1 MKKRIIFLLTLV
13 VALTIPITCKAKVSE
28 KQTRNVAN
36 VVLFAYFSDDNTA
49 EEYFKTNRNYII
61 DVYEGTAQ
69 RSVVNVLKNI
79 SYGKLAIKN
88 VFPQDDGTKINAIKL
103 PFTEEEAKNT
113 NIDYSIMKE
122 ILKNAPEVK
131 NKIVDYDGDGIIDNV
146 TIMLKGTAKSRNI
159 DGVLP
164 TLWAH
169 RSSYAGDEIW
179 SGKKIVD
186 YNILNTY
193 AVYDSIIA
201 DKAGV
206 IVHEFL
212 HTLGFPD
219 LYPNQEGTYCPVS
232 KWDIMAVCSSYPQY
246 PLAYLRHKIG
256 GWIDINTIT
265 KSTTHLTLDLQS
277 NENGNQAYILK
288 SPLNENELFVVE
300 FRKKP
305 DIKSQDVLDSYIP
318 GSGMVIYR
326 INNSSTG
333 LSNFFGNTGVYV
345 FRAPGYGDDL
355 NGINNGS
362 YFSKETGRT
371 SFGNTDIN
379 VTKGALTY
387 SDGSNSGI
395 LISNISS
402 SSGNQMTF
410 DVTIPQAKD
419 YDLWEDKEYT
429 DNTSK
434 SYSKLSNLTFYN
446 NKLYVVSSGDNKI
459 LTKYLENNKWVDVN
473 TLSINDSNF
482 LVDMSLFTMNNNM
495 YLLTSDF
502 TNIKLYKFINNKWNS
517 VASLNISGTNSSYK
531 VINNELYI
539 SAIDGGKAKLY
550 KLNSN
555 IFKELGTYYTAEE
568 GYLGQTSIEYI
579 NNTIYV
585 FERYIDGAI
594 YIYKYDG
601 MTFTL
606 VNNSL
611 KANQYATVSY
621 NNKIYISLGKDYTN
635 EYTRVATFDGSKMN
649 IVNTQETYAFPKLVV
664 SQGNV
669 YMVASDQNSKK
680 VTVFAYDEQK
690 NKFIKEGND
699 VDTGSEMSSTNLIA
713 VGNKIYVTFFKTEEQ
728 KIYVKEKETTNSL
741 VSINIIAPKKTT
753 YLVGE
758 KLDKT
763 GMKVIANYV
772 NSQKEVT
779 NYTISGFSTEKAGT
793 YIAKVNFEGIT
804 NTFSYEVH
812 NKPVE
817 KKNIKY
823 TAKDVNIYY
832 DGKEHGIDI
841 QVSDPKEYTI
851 KYANEK
857 GEYVLNKLTYK
868 KPGTYT
874 VKFMIQAQNY
884 NTIYGSKKIIIN
896 NDDTTSLVSINII
909 APKKTTYLVGE
920 KLDKTGMKVIANYV
934 NSQKEVTNYTISGF
948 STEKAG
954 TYIAKVNFEGITNTF
969 SYEVHNK
976 PVEKKNIKYTAKDV
990 NIYYDGKEHGIDIQ
1004 VSDPKEYTI
1013 KYANEKGEYVLNKLT
1028 YKKPGTYTVKFMIQA
1043 QNYNTIYGSKKII
1056 INNDDTTIKYQT
1068 HVQYVGWQGWKN
1080 NGEMSGTEG
1089 QSLRLEGIY
1098 IKLNNKH
1105 ISGGINY
1112 QTHVQYVGWQEW
1124 KNNGE
1129 MSGTEGQS
1137 LRLEAIK
1144 IKLTGD
1150 IANYYDIYYRV
1161 HSQNFGW
1168 LGWAKNGESAGT
1180 EGYSYRL
1187 EGIEIRLI
1195 KKGTSVPENT
1205 TNSFIKKPTQVN
1217 YQTHVQYVGWQEW
1230 KNNGEMSGTEGQSLR
1245 LEAININL
1253 SNLEHTGGIKYQ
1265 THVQYVGW
1273 QGWKNNGEMSG
1284 TEGQS
1289 LRLEAIKIE
1298 LTGDI
1303 ANYYDIYYRVHSQ
1316 NFGWLGWAKNGE
1328 SAGTEGYS
1336 YRLEGIQI
1344 KLIKKN
1350 ANINRQGQAFYK
1362 K

>member
-13 VALTIPITCKAKVSE
+13 VALTIPITCKAKVS
-28 KQTRNVAN
+28 KTQTKNVAN

-79 SYGKLAIKN
+79 SYGKLAVKN

-179 SGKKIVD
+179 SGRKIVD

-594 YIYKYDG
+594 YIYKYNG

-664 SQGNV
+664 SQGNI

-680 VTVFAYDEQK
+680 VTVFAYNEEK

-772 NSQKEVT
+772 DSQKEV
-779 NYTISGFSTEKAGT
+779 K
-793 YIAKVNFEGIT
+793 
-804 NTFSYEVH
+804 
-812 NKPVE
+812 
-817 KKNIKY
+817 
-823 TAKDVNIYY
+823 
-832 DGKEHGIDI
+832 
-841 QVSDPKEYTI
+841 
-851 KYANEK
+851 
-857 GEYVLNKLTYK
+857 
-868 KPGTYT
+868 
-874 VKFMIQAQNY
+874 
-884 NTIYGSKKIIIN
+884 
-896 NDDTTSLVSINII
+896 
-909 APKKTTYLVGE
+909 
-920 KLDKTGMKVIANYV
+920 
-934 NSQKEVTNYTISGF
+934 NYTISGF

-1068 HVQYVGWQGWKN
+1068 HVQYVVWQGWKN

-1273 QGWKNNGEMSG
+1273 QGWKSNGQMAG
-1284 TEGQS
+1284 TEGKS
-1289 LRLEAIKIE
+1289 LRLEAIRIK
-1298 LTGDI
+1298 LTGEI

-1316 NFGWLGWAKNGE
+1316 EFGWLGWAKNGE

-1336 YRLEGIQI
+1336 YRLEGIEI

>member
-1 MKKRIIFLLTLV
+1 MKKKIIFLLTLV

-131 NKIVDYDGDGIIDNV
+131 NKIVDYDGDEIIDNV
-146 TIMLKGTAKSRNI
+146 TIMLKGEAKSRNI

-277 NENGNQAYILK
+277 NANGNQAYILK

-305 DIKSQDVLDSYIP
+305 DVKSQDVLDSYIP

-387 SDGSNSGI
+387 SDGTNSGI

-402 SSGNQMTF
+402 SSGNQMAF

-434 SYSKLSNLTFYN
+434 SYTKLSNLTFYN
-446 NKLYVVSSGDNKI
+446 NKIYVVSSGDNKI

-539 SAIDGGKAKLY
+539 SAINGGKAKLY

-601 MTFTL
+601 TTFTL

-680 VTVFAYDEQK
+680 VTVFAYDEEK

-741 VSINIIAPKKTT
+741 ISINIIAPKKTT

-823 TAKDVNIYY
+823 TAKDVN
-832 DGKEHGIDI
+832 
-841 QVSDPKEYTI
+841 V
-851 KYANEK
+851 
-857 GEYVLNKLTYK
+857 
-868 KPGTYT
+868 
-874 VKFMIQAQNY
+874 
-884 NTIYGSKKIIIN
+884 
-896 NDDTTSLVSINII
+896 
-909 APKKTTYLVGE
+909 
-920 KLDKTGMKVIANYV
+920 
-934 NSQKEVTNYTISGF
+934 
-948 STEKAG
+948 
-954 TYIAKVNFEGITNTF
+954 
-969 SYEVHNK
+969 
-976 PVEKKNIKYTAKDV
+976 
-990 NIYYDGKEHGIDIQ
+990 YYDGKEHGIDIQ

-1112 QTHVQYVGWQEW
+1112 QTHVQNIGWQGW
-1124 KNNGE
+1124 KSNGQ
-1129 MSGTEGQS
+1129 MAGTQGQS
-1137 LRLEAIK
+1137 LRLEAIR
-1144 IKLTGD
+1144 IKLTGE

-1161 HSQNFGW
+1161 HSQEFGW

-1245 LEAININL
+1245 LEAIKINL
-1253 SNLEHTGGIKYQ
+1253 SNLEHTGGITYQ
-1265 THVQYVGW
+1265 THVQNIGW
-1273 QGWKNNGEMSG
+1273 QGWKSNGQMAG
-1284 TEGQS
+1284 TQGQS
-1289 LRLEAIKIE
+1289 LRLEAIRIK
-1298 LTGDI
+1298 LTGEI

-1316 NFGWLGWAKNGE
+1316 EFGWLGWAKNGE

-1336 YRLEGIQI
+1336 YRLEGIEIRLIKKGTSVPENTTNSFIKKPTQVNYQTHVQYVGWQEWKNNGEMSGTEGQSLRLEAIKINLSNLEHTGGITYQTHVQNIGWQGWKSNGQMAGTQGQSLRLEAIRIKLTGKIANYYDVYYRVHSQEFGWLGWAKNGESAGTEGYSYRLEGIEI

>member
-28 KQTRNVAN
+28 KQTKNVAN
-36 VVLFAYFSDDNTA
+36 VVLFAYFSDDTGA

-146 TIMLKGTAKSRNI
+146 TIMLKGEAKSRNI

-305 DIKSQDVLDSYIP
+305 DVKSQDILDSYIP

-345 FRAPGYGDDL
+345 FRAAGYGDDL

-379 VTKGALTY
+379 ITKGALTY

-517 VASLNISGTNSSYK
+517 VASLNVSGTNSAYK

-585 FERYIDGAI
+585 FERYIDGTI
-594 YIYKYDG
+594 YIYSYNGKS
-601 MTFTL
+601 FTL
-606 VNNSL
+606 INKSL

-635 EYTRVATFDGSKMN
+635 AYTRVATFDGSKMN

-680 VTVFAYDEQK
+680 VTVFAYDEEK

-817 KKNIKY
+817 KK
-823 TAKDVNIYY
+823 
-832 DGKEHGIDI
+832 
-841 QVSDPKEYTI
+841 
-851 KYANEK
+851 
-857 GEYVLNKLTYK
+857 
-868 KPGTYT
+868 
-874 VKFMIQAQNY
+874 
-884 NTIYGSKKIIIN
+884 
-896 NDDTTSLVSINII
+896 
-909 APKKTTYLVGE
+909 
-920 KLDKTGMKVIANYV
+920 
-934 NSQKEVTNYTISGF
+934 
-948 STEKAG
+948 
-954 TYIAKVNFEGITNTF
+954 
-969 SYEVHNK
+969 
-976 PVEKKNIKYTAKDV
+976 
-990 NIYYDGKEHGIDIQ
+990 
-1004 VSDPKEYTI
+1004 
-1013 KYANEKGEYVLNKLT
+1013 
-1028 YKKPGTYTVKFMIQA
+1028 
-1043 QNYNTIYGSKKII
+1043 
-1056 INNDDTTIKYQT
+1056 DDTTIKYQT

-1080 NGEMSGTEG
+1080 NGETAGTTG
-1089 QSLRLEGIY
+1089 RSLRLEGIY
-1098 IKLNNKH
+1098 INLDNKH
-1105 ISGGINY
+1105 ISGGITY
-1112 QTHVQYVGWQEW
+1112 QTHIQNIGWQDW
-1124 KNNGE
+1124 KNNNQ
-1129 MSGTEGQS
+1129 MAGTEGKS
-1137 LRLEAIK
+1137 LRLEAIR
-1144 IKLTGD
+1144 IKLTGE
-1150 IANYYDIYYRV
+1150 ISNYYDVYYRV
-1161 HSQNFGW
+1161 HSQEFGW
-1168 LGWAKNGESAGT
+1168 LGWAKNGEASGT
-1180 EGYSYRL
+1180 EGYAYRL
-1187 EGIEIRLI
+1187 EAIEIKLVQ
-1195 KKGTSVPENT
+1195 KGKAAPGSTSNV
-1205 TNSFIKKPTQVN
+1205 FVKKPTQVI
-1217 YQTHVQYVGWQEW
+1217 YSTHVQNIGWQNA
-1230 KNNGEMSGTEGQSLR
+1230 KTNGEIAGTTGQSLR
-1245 LEAININL
+1245 LEGINVNL
-1253 SNLEHTGGIKYQ
+1253 SNLEFSGGITYQ
-1265 THVQYVGW
+1265 THVQNIGW
-1273 QGWKNNGEMSG
+1273 QGWKSNGQMAG
-1284 TEGQS
+1284 TEGKS
-1289 LRLEAIKIE
+1289 LRLEAIRIK
-1298 LTGDI
+1298 LTGEI
-1303 ANYYDIYYRVHSQ
+1303 SNYYDVYYRVHSQ
-1316 NFGWLGWAKNGE
+1316 EFGWLGWAKNGE
-1328 SAGTEGYS
+1328 ASGTEGYA
-1336 YRLEGIQI
+1336 YRLEAIEI
-1344 KLIKKN
+1344 KLVKKN
-1350 ANINRQGQAFYK
+1350 TNINTQGQAFYK